1 MALSQTDQALSKLRE
16 LVFRGELA
24 PGSSHFEADLARQLG
39 MSRTPIREACL
50 TMQAQGLLEVQPRRG
65 VRICPISAEDM
76 ADIYDVLCELECLA
90 AARAAEKG
98 FNKHDLALARACIA
112 DMDAALTIQDR
123 TAWAAADER
132 FHTELVRLGGNA
144 RIAQIVERYT
154 DQVRRARMIT
164 LPLRPLPMKSN
175 EDHRAVVKAIE
186 TGDAERARALHR
198 AHRMDART
206 LLTGLIRDLGIRG
219 I

>member
-1 MALSQTDQALSKLRE
+1 MALSQTDQALSQLRE

-24 PGSSHFEADLARQLG
+24 PGSNHFEADLAHQLG
-39 MSRTPIREACL
+39 MSRTPVREACL

-76 ADIYDVLCELECLA
+76 ADIYDVLCELESLA

-98 FNKHDLALARACIA
+98 YDRRDLASAQDCIA
-112 DMDAALTIQDR
+112 DMDAALKTHDR

-164 LPLRPLPMKSN
+164 LPLRPLPLKSN
-175 EDHRAVVKAIE
+175 DEHRAVLKAIE
-186 TGDAERARALHR
+186 TGDAQRARALHC
-198 AHRMDART
+198 AHRTDART